1 MKFEGNRYPRLLS
14 SALLAAALSVVMAVV
29 PFDSRAQKTEATLA
43 GILAPDHLITRS
55 YQQFADRV
63 RDKTKGALSI
73 RVVPAGQ
80 MGGIK
85 ETVETTLAGN
95 LEFTQV
101 NNAALGNYYSR
112 TMLFDLPFIFRDND
126 HMKKVVRGEIGTG
139 IYAKFEE
146 QTGMKILMAGMPDGP
161 RSVWNSVRP
170 VNRPQDM
177 KGMKLRVMESP
188 IMISTFES
196 LGAIPTP
203 MPFPEVY
210 MAAKQRVID
219 GAETPPAG
227 LLAMKAPEVAK
238 YYSLTK
244 HFALPAALGVNL
256 KWFQKQPQQYQTAIL
271 EAANEARAWY
281 DAAYDADEKVA
292 LETAIKQGMQVN
304 DVANMADF
312 RAAVKKVYD
321 DYRDRVG
328 GEAMIKVVIDTK

>member
-1 MKFEGNRYPRLLS
+1 MNRFEAGHARAR
-14 SALLAAALSVVMAVV
+14 ALVAVATVAVVVAAPLPLAAQQPKV
-29 PFDSRAQKTEATLA
+29 EATFA
-43 GILAPDHLITRS
+43 GILAKDHLITRA
-55 YQQFADRV
+55 YQEFADRV
-63 RDKTKGALSI
+63 RAKTQGGLSI

-85 ETVETTLAGN
+85 ETVEATMAGN

-101 NNAALGNYYSR
+101 NNAALGNFYSR

-126 HMKKVVRGEIGTG
+126 HMKKVVRGELGTQ
-139 IYAKFEE
+139 IYAGFE
-146 QTGMKILMAGMPDGP
+146 QKTGMKIVMAGMADGP

-170 VNRPQDM
+170 VSKPADM

-188 IMISTFES
+188 IMISTFQS

-244 HFALPAALGVNL
+244 HFALPAAAGVNV
-256 KWFQKQPQQYQTAIL
+256 KWFRSLPPAYQTAIL

-281 DAAYDADEKVA
+281 DAAYDADEKAA
-292 LETAIKQGMQVN
+292 LDAAVKQGMVVN
-304 DVANMADF
+304 DVASMEEF
-312 RAAVKKVYD
+312 RAAVNKVYD
-321 DYRDRVG
+321 EYRERVG
-328 GEAMIKVVIDTK
+328 GDAMIKAVLDTR